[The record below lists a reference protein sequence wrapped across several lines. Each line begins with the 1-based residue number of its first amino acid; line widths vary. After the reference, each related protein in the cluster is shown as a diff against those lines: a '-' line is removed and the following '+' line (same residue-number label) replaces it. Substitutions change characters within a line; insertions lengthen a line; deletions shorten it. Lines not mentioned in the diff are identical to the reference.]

1 MKRLVYHKGQYL
13 AHYFNF
19 TTLEK
24 QFYENYMVLHPSKC
38 FYMCLGS
45 KSEINDFI
53 LAERT
58 NIPSL
63 TLEHEVLG
71 ITIGTN
77 LSFYS
82 HLKQFW

>member
-1 MKRLVYHKGQYL
+1 MERLVYHRGQYL
-13 AHYFNF
+13 AQYFNF

-24 QFYENYMVLHPSKC
+24 QFYENYMVLSPSKC

-53 LAERT
+53 LADRT
-58 NIPSL
+58 NTPL

-71 ITIGTN
+71 ITIDTN

-82 HLKQFW
+82 HFL